1 MLSYM
6 RDQLLNMFSS
16 EPEIETR
23 NLCRQIVN
31 AAYEDIKEQRKEE
44 REKGYSG
51 SNIDAKE
58 GNSFFGSKSN
68 QFVPTSYTRTVALE
82 SILNEYTQNKYPK
95 NEDQTKAKELV
106 NDLLSKITGKN
117 QDNSQDNYQEL
128 KANLDYK
135 RAFGTGKTYG
145 DAFKA
150 CVGSVGR
157 VAHKV
162 GQAGLVVLSVAVT
175 LAPIALE
182 ILAFDQAT
190 RGNYGNA
197 AVYSAAAGD
206 RTGTVIYG
214 VQGMQNG
221 SMSNQQMNNAM
232 FLTMMGNNNN
242 RTSYIPSTTYSHSAK
257 PNEKVNGD
265 LDQAKLK
272 IKEAVDIN
280 SPDIQVANLKR
291 TARGDFSR

>member
-1 MLSYM
+1 M
-6 RDQLLNMFSS
+6 
-16 EPEIETR
+16 
-23 NLCRQIVN
+23 
-31 AAYEDIKEQRKEE
+31 
-44 REKGYSG
+44 
-51 SNIDAKE
+51 
-58 GNSFFGSKSN
+58 
-68 QFVPTSYTRTVALE
+68 
-82 SILNEYTQNKYPK
+82 
-95 NEDQTKAKELV
+95 
-106 NDLLSKITGKN
+106 LSKITGKN

-162 GQAGLVVLSVAVT
+162 GQAGLVVLSVAVE

-182 ILAFDQAT
+182 VLAFGEAT
-190 RGNYGNA
+190 SGNYGKA

-221 SMSNQQMNNAM
+221 SMSNQQRNDAI

-242 RTSYIPSTTYSHSAK
+242 RTSYISSTTYSHSAK
-257 PNEKVNGD
+257 SGEKVNGD

-272 IKEAVDIN
+272 IKEALEIK
-280 SPDIQVANLKR
+280 SPDTQAPNLIR